1 MKSSYKNHV
10 LYFVMWLAIVFYP
23 PVSRR
28 AVEYFSCSDE
38 IDGRFYLR
46 KDYTIECF
54 QGKWA
59 NWFGFA
65 IVSVF
70 LYALG
75 VPIFFAYKL
84 WVRRK
89 RLENSE
95 VFARYGFL
103 YGMYHP
109 HAFLWDI
116 CEMLQKLILTGLIM
130 LIYPGTQQQVILALF
145 LHICFLIN
153 LLLQKPHADKK
164 VSRLAI
170 LSSVACTMTM
180 FCGCILATVS
190 KLRKYNVYF
199 DVALV
204 SMNVSVVLFAAWAIF
219 PGAMLYAII
228 CRKQK
233 GVEPRRSLSERLVI
247 AGLKNR
253 DNMTRV
259 IPSDSVETPDT
270 GTKAQVWVE
279 EKS

>member
-1 MKSSYKNHV
+1 MKSGSISGKKSGVSKRKLVKNLKTMRKSAGTVLKIFIGYAQIMSVSNTAFKIPWTGGFLTFLRVLSPLNLDFLSASGLGCVMKFDFFLNHMTMMLVPLIVFSFVAVAYITGYYFHDRKFGSHFTTAMKSSYKNHV
-10 LYFVMWLAIVFYP
+10 LYFVMWM
-23 PVSRR
+23 
-28 AVEYFSCSDE
+28 
-38 IDGRFYLR
+38 
-46 KDYTIECF
+46 K
-54 QGKWA
+54 
-59 NWFGFA
+59 
-65 IVSVF
+65 
-70 LYALG
+70 
-75 VPIFFAYKL
+75 
-84 WVRRK
+84 
-89 RLENSE
+89 
-95 VFARYGFL
+95 
-103 YGMYHP
+103 
-109 HAFLWDI
+109 
-116 CEMLQKLILTGLIM
+116 LTGDS
-130 LIYPGTQQQVILALF
+130 IYEKTTRSSAF
-145 LHICFLIN
+145 
-153 LLLQKPHADKK
+153 
-164 VSRLAI
+164 RAI
-170 LSSVACTMTM
+170 
-180 FCGCILATVS
+180 S